1 VGLLHGRIAAVAS
14 EVAVAVLYNIM
25 EIFHDS
31 FFCFS
36 YIS

>member
-1 VGLLHGRIAAVAS
+1 VVAAVVAAVVATD
-14 EVAVAVLYNIM
+14 VAVVLYNIM
-25 EIFHDS
+25 EIFHYS